1 MPSSGLLQMQ
11 AGSPPANDTP
21 LNEIG
26 FAEFTSKLITDVFY
40 ALVKANVTQT
50 KSYLELL
57 QSVSRSLTEFINET
71 HDEIGGAQIVDLL
84 TRVLPDT
91 ASGATKVTK
100 AATLAPEDAKALGQT
115 LAIATDT
122 DTRHAALVGK
132 LTGAAAAVKLT
143 DIADG
148 GTSGLTVFDEVLRAA
163 ARRLAADKYTLL
175 KEMVKMG
182 LLRLVVEHG
191 VVETRLCYST
201 YASAYHETASASYE
215 SQSSAMSAK
224 LGGGLMGFLMGA
236 PAMSLSKN
244 ALKVSTARTTDR
256 DISGSSVQVFGR
268 VQIDFKT
275 DYQPLN
281 T

>member
-1 MPSSGLLQMQ
+1 MPNAGLLQQQ

-40 ALVKANVTQT
+40 ALVSANVTQT

-57 QSVSRSLTEFINET
+57 QSVAKDLTVFVNET
-71 HDEIGGAQIVDLL
+71 HDEIGGAQILDLL

-91 ASGATKVTK
+91 GTGTTKVTK
-100 AATLAPEDAKALGQT
+100 TATLAPEDAKALGQT
-115 LAIATDT
+115 LAIETDT
-122 DTRHAALVGK
+122 DTRHAALVTQLK
-132 LTGAAAAVKLT
+132 DAAAPVRLGDVAG
-143 DIADG
+143 G
-148 GTSGLTVFDEVLRAA
+148 GTSGPTVFDAVLRAA

-201 YASAYHETASASYE
+201 YASTYHQSESASYE
-215 SQSSAMSAK
+215 TQASAMNVK
-224 LGGGLMGFLMGA
+224 VGGGLMGFLMGA
-236 PAMSLSKN
+236 PTMNLSKN
-244 ALKVSTARTTDR
+244 SLKVSTARTTDR
-256 DISGSSVQVFGR
+256 DISGSSVQVYGR

-281 T
+281 A

>member
-1 MPSSGLLQMQ
+1 MPNNTLLVQ
-11 AGSPPANDTP
+11 AGAGRPVNDTP
-21 LNEIG
+21 LSEIG
-26 FAEFTSKLITDVFY
+26 FAEFTSKLITDVFH
-40 ALVKANVTQT
+40 ALVHANMTQT

-57 QSVSRSLTEFINET
+57 QSVSKDLTVFINDT

-91 ASGATKVTK
+91 ATGAPKVTK
-100 AATLAPEDAKALGQT
+100 AATLAPEDAKTLGQT
-115 LAIATDT
+115 LRIETDT
-122 DTRHAALVGK
+122 DARHGALVTK
-132 LTGAAAAVKLT
+132 LSSAAAPVKLT

-148 GTSGLTVFDEVLRAA
+148 GTSGPTVFDEVLRAA

-201 YASAYHETASASYE
+201 YTSSYHQAESSNYE
-215 SQSSAMSAK
+215 RPGSSTQSKVA
-224 LGGGLMGFLMGA
+224 GGLLSMLLGVPVMN
-236 PAMSLSKN
+236 LSKN
-244 ALKVSTARTTDR
+244 ALKVSTARSTDR

>member
-1 MPSSGLLQMQ
+1 MSNTGLLQGQ

-40 ALVKANVTQT
+40 ALVSANVTQT

-57 QSVSRSLTEFINET
+57 QSVSKSLTEFINET
-71 HDEIGGAQIVDLL
+71 HDEIGGAQILDLL

-91 ASGATKVTK
+91 ATATTKVVKT
-100 AATLAPEDAKALGQT
+100 ATLAPEDAKTLGQT
-115 LAIATDT
+115 LAIETDT
-122 DTRHAALVGK
+122 DTRHGAIVTK
-132 LTGAAAAVKLT
+132 LKDATAPVKLS
-143 DIADG
+143 DVADG
-148 GTSGLTVFDEVLRAA
+148 GTSGPTVFDAVLRAA

-201 YASAYHETASASYE
+201 YASTYHQAESASYE
-215 SQSSAMSAK
+215 TQASAMSVK
-224 LGGGLMGFLMGA
+224 VGGGLMGFLMGA
-236 PAMSLSKN
+236 PTMNLSRN
-244 ALKVSTARTTDR
+244 SLKVSTARTTDR
-256 DISGSSVQVFGR
+256 DISGSSVQVYGR